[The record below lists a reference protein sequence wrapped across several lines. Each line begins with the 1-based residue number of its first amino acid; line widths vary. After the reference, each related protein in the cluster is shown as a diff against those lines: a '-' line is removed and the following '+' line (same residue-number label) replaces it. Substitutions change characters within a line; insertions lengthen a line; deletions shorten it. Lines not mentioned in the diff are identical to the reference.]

1 MSLKIKIISI
11 GNNPSKSI
19 QDILLKYTSRFD
31 SHFKIELLEIKP
43 EKKFKSV
50 EQKKLQEAQ
59 KILKFIDNDFIVSL
73 DENGSTWSSKDLS
86 ENLSKWMQNF
96 PKITF
101 VIGGADGLDKKI
113 IEDSNLVWSIS
124 KLTLPH
130 NLVKIILVEQLY
142 RASTMLNNHPYHR
155 E

>member
-1 MSLKIKIISI
+1 MKIKIISI

-31 SHFKIELLEIKP
+31 DHFKIELLEIKP

-59 KILKFIDNDFIVSL
+59 KILKFIDNDFTVSL
-73 DENGSTWSSKDLS
+73 DENGSPWSSKDLS
-86 ENLSKWMQNF
+86 ENLSKWMQSF
-96 PKITF
+96 PKVTF
-101 VIGGADGLDKKI
+101 IIGGADGLDKKI
-113 IEDSNLVWSIS
+113 IEDSNLVWSLS

>member
-1 MSLKIKIISI
+1 LKIKIISI
-11 GNNPSKSI
+11 GNSPPKLI
-19 QDILLKYTSRFD
+19 QGILLKYTSRFD
-31 SHFKIELLEIKP
+31 AHFKIELLEIKS
-43 EKKFKSV
+43 EKNIKSI

-73 DENGSTWSSKDLS
+73 DENGSPWSSKDLS
-86 ENLSKWMQNF
+86 ENLSKWMQSF
-96 PKITF
+96 PKVTF
-101 VIGGADGLDKKI
+101 IIGGADGLDKKI
-113 IEDSNLVWSIS
+113 IEDSNLVWSLS

-142 RASTMLNNHPYHR
+142 RASTILNNHPYHR